1 MNLYDRYLLPTLIDV
16 LCGIKPVQRQRAKIV
31 PRAQGRVLEIGIGT
45 GRNLPFY
52 DKSRLRQLYG
62 LDPAAQMHPKAR
74 QRMLDAGL
82 EVELLELP
90 AEKIPMADASF
101 DTVITT
107 FTLCTI
113 PDAVAAL
120 REMRRVLKP
129 GGVLLFCEHG
139 TAPDASVR
147 RWQDRL
153 TPLWKPLAGGCHL
166 NRDIPALLREGG
178 FRIVDM
184 EQLYLP
190 GPRPLTY
197 NYWGSAVAAETAP
210 T

>member
-52 DKSRLRQLYG
+52 DKSRLQQLYG

-166 NRDIPALLREGG
+166 NRDIPALLRKGG